1 LLATAIYLIHRHR
14 APLGQQ
20 TANPT
25 PVPPA
30 AHQATTPLGPLMPEP
45 GAPAAEQEQRA
56 GPPAWDPLGAAPFA
70 WDLPEPAPVKVE
82 PEPPA
87 PRNRSRVGGITLG
100 AALAVVGGCAL
111 LQPYAPWLSGA
122 HIIGIALAVIGLG
135 MVGGAFVRGGRGL
148 IGLAVPLALAGFVF
162 TSTSWGPGGMPNERW
177 GNVSAK
183 PASVSSVD
191 SVYSVAG
198 GTIDLDL
205 SSLPQVGTVRTNVS
219 VGLGN
224 VSVIVPPDADVE
236 LTCSAGVGSV
246 ECLGQN
252 QNAMDAQVRVTD
264 TGTDGPGGLR
274 IVLDA
279 RANSGTVEVR
289 RG

>member
-1 LLATAIYLIHRHR
+1 
-14 APLGQQ
+14 
-20 TANPT
+20 
-25 PVPPA
+25 
-30 AHQATTPLGPLMPEP
+30 
-45 GAPAAEQEQRA
+45 
-56 GPPAWDPLGAAPFA
+56 
-70 WDLPEPAPVKVE
+70 
-82 PEPPA
+82 
-87 PRNRSRVGGITLG
+87 
-100 AALAVVGGCAL
+100 
-111 LQPYAPWLSGA
+111 
-122 HIIGIALAVIGLG
+122 
-135 MVGGAFVRGGRGL
+135 
-148 IGLAVPLALAGFVF
+148 
-162 TSTSWGPGGMPNERW
+162 MPNERW